1 MRVYVIIMQPD
12 TDDWLCYRSKLYPG
26 LISFNPVD
34 SQFPLS
40 PSPNS

>member
-1 MRVYVIIMQPD
+1 MRIYVIIMQLD

-26 LISFNPVD
+26 KSFNPVD